1 MQELLYATSYEP
13 RLLSAPFLVALGV
26 LSIVGAYALL
36 VRGLALTRWSMVGF
50 AAGLAAYVLSQALAA
65 SIVSPAAATAAYRI
79 GVAFVPFA
87 SSCAMVFQLT
97 LIERYQANRRWVQ
110 LALGSSVVIAI
121 ATVATDQMVSGVRM
135 TPAGMYFFVPG
146 PLFGIGLL
154 AMIGTPACDRA
165 RARLSRIRQPPE
177 KSLTGRAGASAAK
190 PSPCSRRSA
199 RRSAL

>member
-154 AMIGTPACDRA
+154 AMIGWSCFGFFALALARRREASRSRRTMMA
-165 RARLSRIRQPPE
+165 RAMIAMC
-177 KSLTGRAGASAAK
+177 TA
-190 PSPCSRRSA
+190 
-199 RRSAL
+199 